1 MHSYVMA
8 DHDCLAAPASATGRV
23 RGAIFDEGS
32 GRLSKLRR
40 KLVAEGYG
48 VNDVDP
54 LIWDAMHRI
63 GFFVYPGHQI
73 LDLAGPFA
81 AFETASRFSE
91 RPLYKLDTV
100 SRAGGLVA
108 TRGGVPVATT
118 AADKA
123 RANTLVVC
131 GGDIS
136 SMLKPGEVKA
146 VARLAG
152 RASRIAS
159 VCTGAFLLAEAGLLD
174 GRRATTHWRT
184 AHRLQQSYPA
194 IEVDAD
200 RIFIADRGVWT
211 SAGVTAGIDLALA
224 LIEADHGPELARQ
237 VARELVVYHRRAGGQ
252 SQFAPISQMEPESD
266 RIRIA
271 LAFAR
276 DHLHDDLPV
285 ERLADAAH
293 LSVRQFGR
301 AFRRETGETPAKA
314 VERLRV
320 EAARV
325 RLQEGAEPIEMIAR
339 AVGFTDPERMRRAFV
354 KLYGM
359 SPQAVRRLDRSHE
372 CQAEASSLRKV

>member
-1 MHSYVMA
+1 MELPEK
-8 DHDCLAAPASATGRV
+8 DCG
-23 RGAIFDEGS
+23 E
-32 GRLSKLRR
+32 
-40 KLVAEGYG
+40 
-48 VNDVDP
+48 NDVYP
-54 LIWDAMHRI
+54 LVYAIMHRVC
-63 GFFVYPGHQI
+63 FFVFPDHQI

-81 AFETASRFSE
+81 AFETAARLSGRSLYRF
-91 RPLYKLDTV
+91 DTL

-108 TRGGVPVATT
+108 GRGGLPVATE
-118 AADKA
+118 AVDQAHPD
-123 RANTLVVC
+123 TLVVC
-131 GGDIS
+131 GGQIE
-136 SMLKPGEVKA
+136 SMLKPGEVQA
-146 VARLAG
+146 VARLAD
-152 RASRIAS
+152 RASRVAS

-174 GRRATTHWRT
+174 GRRATTHWRM
-184 AHRLQQSYPA
+184 AHRLQLSYPL

-211 SAGVTAGIDLALA
+211 SAGVTAGIDLSLA

-271 LAFAR
+271 LSFAR
-276 DHLHDDLPV
+276 DHLHENLPI
-285 ERLADAAH
+285 ERLAEAAH

-325 RLQEGAEPIEMIAR
+325 RLQEGSEPIELIAQ

-354 KLYGM
+354 KLFGM
-359 SPQAVRRLDRSHE
+359 SPQAIRGLDRSHE
-372 CQAEASSLRKV
+372 CLTENLSLRAI